1 MKITGIETQVWRSR
15 ESKGEVHPA
24 WAPGTS
30 WSTRRTTI
38 FVVNTDEGLSGI
50 GSGVGSPEF
59 VANMIA
65 PRLVGQDPFLFEKH
79 TDTLRNTG
87 GPWLG
92 HPIVWGI
99 EMALWDLLGNAT
111 GQPLWKLW
119 GGATNRVRAYA
130 SMIELRSPEQRAE
143 DALKCLEL
151 GYRAIKLRIH
161 SWTMKEDIAQVEAVR
176 KAVGDRM
183 EIMVDAN
190 QAQTPGTPR
199 NADGPVWTFE
209 RAVATCPELERLGV
223 RWLEEPMPRFAFDD
237 LSRLTEASNVPIAG
251 GENNVGLHE
260 FRLLIDRNCYDII
273 QADAVCSEGMFQ
285 LRKVAAYAEMHNK
298 LFVPHHGGSAIG
310 IAAHMSLSG
319 GCPNSP
325 YVELL
330 QDLPVLSAAD
340 FQGLIAPP
348 YFEPDSE
355 GYVYLTDKPSLG
367 VQLGEAW
374 ERVV

>member
-1 MKITGIETQVWRSR
+1 MIVTGIETYTVGAGWKNWLFVR
-15 ESKGEVHPA
+15 VH
-24 WAPGTS
+24 
-30 WSTRRTTI
+30 
-38 FVVNTDEGLSGI
+38 TDEGLTGI
-50 GSGVGSPEF
+50 GSGVGSPDF
-59 VANMIA
+59 VTNMIA
-65 PRLVGQDPFLFEKH
+65 PRLVGQDPFLFERH

-99 EMALWDLLGNAT
+99 EMALWDLLGKAT

-119 GGATNRVRAYA
+119 GGATNRVKAYA
-130 SMIELRSPEQRAE
+130 SMIEVREPERRAD
-143 DALKCLEL
+143 DALKYLEL

-161 SWTMKEDIAQVEAVR
+161 SWTVKEDIAQVEAVR

-209 RAVATCPELERLGV
+209 RAVSTARELERLDV
-223 RWLEEPMPRFAFDD
+223 RWLEEPLPRFAFDD
-237 LSRLTEASNVPIAG
+237 LSRLAEQVNVPIAG

-260 FRLLIDRNCYDII
+260 FRLLIDRGCYDVV

-285 LRKVAAYAEMHNK
+285 LRKVAAYAEMHNR

-310 IAAHMSLSG
+310 IAAHMNLSG
-319 GCPNSP
+319 GCLNSP

-330 QDLPVLSAAD
+330 QDLPVVSAAD

-348 YFEPDSE
+348 FFEPDAD
-355 GYVYLTDKPSLG
+355 GYVYLTDKPGLG
-367 VQLGEAW
+367 VELGDTW
-374 ERVV
+374 DRVV

>member
-1 MKITGIETQVWRSR
+1 MKITSIETQRWRSR
-15 ESKGEVHPA
+15 GAKGEVRPT

-30 WSTRRTTI
+30 WSTRQTTV
-38 FVVNTDEGLSGI
+38 FLVHTDEGLTGI
-50 GSGVGSPEF
+50 GSGVGSPDF
-59 VANMIA
+59 VSTMIA
-65 PRLVGQDPFLFEKH
+65 PRLVGQDPFLFERH

-99 EMALWDLLGNAT
+99 EMALWDLFGKAS
-111 GQPLWKLW
+111 GQPLWKVW
-119 GGATNRVRAYA
+119 GGYTNRIKAYA
-130 SMIELRSPEQRAE
+130 SMIELRAPEQRAD
-143 DALKCLEL
+143 DALKYLEL

-161 SWTMKEDIAQVEAVR
+161 SWTIKEDIAQVEAVR

-199 NADGPVWTFE
+199 NADGPVWTYE
-209 RAVATCPELERLGV
+209 RAVSTCRELERLDV
-223 RWLEEPMPRFAFDD
+223 RWLEEPLPRFAFDD
-237 LSRLTEASNVPIAG
+237 LSRLTAETNVPIAG

-260 FRLLIDRNCYDII
+260 FRILIDRSCYDVI

-310 IAAHMSLSG
+310 IASHLSLSG

-330 QDLPVLSAAD
+330 QALPVVSAAD

-348 YFEPDSE
+348 YFEPDGD
-355 GYVYLTDKPSLG
+355 GYVTLSDKPGLG
-367 VQLGEAW
+367 VELGDTW
-374 ERVV
+374 ERIM

>member
-1 MKITGIETQVWRSR
+1 MKITSVETQIWRGSYAT
-15 ESKGEVHPA
+15 EVRPA

-30 WSTRRTTI
+30 WKGRSASVFLI
-38 FVVNTDEGLSGI
+38 HTDEGLTGL
-50 GSGVGSPEF
+50 GAGVGNPEF
-59 VANMIA
+59 VARQIA
-65 PRLVGQDPFLFEKH
+65 PRLVGQDPFLFERH
-79 TDTLRNTG
+79 TDMLRNNG

-92 HPIVWGI
+92 HPVVWGI
-99 EMALWDLLGNAT
+99 EMALWDLFGKAT
-111 GQPLWKLW
+111 GQPLWKIW
-119 GGATNRVRAYA
+119 GGYTSRIKAYA
-130 SMIELRSPEQRAE
+130 SMIEVRSPEQRAE
-143 DALKCLEL
+143 DALRYLEL

-161 SWTMKEDIAQVEAVR
+161 SWTLKEDIAQVEAVR

-209 RAVATCPELERLGV
+209 RALATCRELERLDV
-223 RWLEEPMPRFAFDD
+223 RWLEEPLPRFAFDD
-237 LSRLTEASNVPIAG
+237 LSRLTAATNVPIAG

-260 FRLLIDRNCYDII
+260 FRTLIDNNCYDVI

-285 LRKVAAYAEMHNK
+285 LRKVAAYAEMHNRQ
-298 LFVPHHGGSAIG
+298 FVPHHGGNAIG
-310 IAAHMSLSG
+310 IAAHLHLSG

-330 QDLPVLSAAD
+330 QDLPAVSAAD

-348 YFEPDSE
+348 FFEPDAD
-355 GYVYLTDKPSLG
+355 GYVHVPDKPGLG
-367 VQLGEAW
+367 VELGDAW
-374 ERVV
+374 ERAV